1 MCAMRGWARKG
12 PWGPEVDALAAACG
26 WVRTKPLDRHGLST
40 PLELHCWEFDLQ
52 GPEINQRARASSLEG
67 FCWLANPALLGHPTP
82 QATPLLLEMGNK
94 AMGDKVGAGVGGG
107 GGKRGRT
114 GLGPRGARATGRCSS
129 GTAGARRLDVGTV
142 PGSCPELVCA
152 TQPFLSLPTARC
164 TGTGNRQPSTVNR
177 QPSTTPTPS
186 FPFPLSSPHPRPP
199 LLLQARC
206 RGAVRGS
213 SVRGGSPDPDCHL
226 RALP

>member
-52 GPEINQRARASSLEG
+52 GPEINQRASSLEG

-114 GLGPRGARATGRCSS
+114 GLRLQPVSASASESFRDVSS
-129 GTAGARRLDVGTV
+129 RLGCV
-142 PGSCPELVCA
+142 
-152 TQPFLSLPTARC
+152 
-164 TGTGNRQPSTVNR
+164 
-177 QPSTTPTPS
+177 
-186 FPFPLSSPHPRPP
+186 
-199 LLLQARC
+199 
-206 RGAVRGS
+206 
-213 SVRGGSPDPDCHL
+213 HL
-226 RALP
+226 RAPRRGTPWRQGHGTMLKWHSWRTTSGRGHGTRILS